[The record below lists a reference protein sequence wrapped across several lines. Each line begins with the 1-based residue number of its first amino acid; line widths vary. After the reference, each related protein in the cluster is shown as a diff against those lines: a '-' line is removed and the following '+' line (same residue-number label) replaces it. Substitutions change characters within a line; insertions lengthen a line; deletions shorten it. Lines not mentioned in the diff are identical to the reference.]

1 MSHPITILC
10 LASYFKGAAFI
21 RQAKQL
27 GCRVI
32 VVAKEAFKD
41 EDWPRE
47 SIDEIY
53 FMPDLT
59 KRPDVTYGVSYLAR
73 SHAIDQVIALDDF
86 DVETAGA
93 LRDHMRL
100 PGMKESHAR
109 HFRDKLAMRT
119 QAREGG
125 LLVPAFTGVFNYDRL
140 REFAARV
147 PPPWVLKPRSE
158 ASSMGIKKLNHADEL
173 WPLLDALG
181 DQQSFFVLEQFIPGE
196 VFHVDGLVQDGEVLF
211 AIASQYRLPPM
222 SVYQGGG
229 VFVTRT
235 LDRDSADAQ
244 ALLDLNRQLLKALG
258 ALRGATHAEYIKAHV
273 DGRLYFLECAAR
285 VGGANIAE
293 AVEFATGINLW
304 AEWARIEAAFLRG
317 EPYQLPPT
325 RPGYAGV
332 INCLAKQEWPDLSA
346 YGDPEVMWRL
356 KKKYHAGLIVSSPDA
371 GRVHSLLDAYAQ
383 RFAQDF
389 LAVMPPLEK
398 AADAR

>member
-47 SIDEIY
+47 SIDEIF

-59 KRPDVTYGVSYLAR
+59 KRPDVIYGVSYLAR

-125 LLVPAFTGVFNYDRL
+125 LLAPAC
-140 REFAARV
+140 
-147 PPPWVLKPRSE
+147 P
-158 ASSMGIKKLNHADEL
+158 
-173 WPLLDALG
+173 
-181 DQQSFFVLEQFIPGE
+181 
-196 VFHVDGLVQDGEVLF
+196 
-211 AIASQYRLPPM
+211 
-222 SVYQGGG
+222 
-229 VFVTRT
+229 
-235 LDRDSADAQ
+235 
-244 ALLDLNRQLLKALG
+244 
-258 ALRGATHAEYIKAHV
+258 
-273 DGRLYFLECAAR
+273 
-285 VGGANIAE
+285 
-293 AVEFATGINLW
+293 
-304 AEWARIEAAFLRG
+304 
-317 EPYQLPPT
+317 
-325 RPGYAGV
+325 
-332 INCLAKQEWPDLSA
+332 
-346 YGDPEVMWRL
+346 
-356 KKKYHAGLIVSSPDA
+356 
-371 GRVHSLLDAYAQ
+371 
-383 RFAQDF
+383 
-389 LAVMPPLEK
+389 
-398 AADAR
+398 